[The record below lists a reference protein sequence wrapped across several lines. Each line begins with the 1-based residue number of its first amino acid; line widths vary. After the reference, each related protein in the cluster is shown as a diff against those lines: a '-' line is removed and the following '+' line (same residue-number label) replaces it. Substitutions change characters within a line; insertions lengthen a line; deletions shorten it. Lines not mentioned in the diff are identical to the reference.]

1 MCFPSVIYKHPTVKK
16 WLKKIMA
23 QSELL
28 SSHYNGVCERVI
40 IMREN
45 AYAMGSK

>member
-1 MCFPSVIYKHPTVKK
+1 
-16 WLKKIMA
+16 MA

-28 SSHYNGVCERVI
+28 SSHYNGVCERII